1 MHMIVHALPGTY
13 ILYYTTA
20 LPYVLYYTRNC
31 YCIGRAKVSY
41 TLDSSELVTYVLCI
55 GRVKVSYTPT
65 VLSWLHMCC
74 ALGEQR

>member
-13 ILYYTTA
+13 IFYYTTA

-41 TLDSSELVTYVLCI
+41 T
-55 GRVKVSYTPT
+55 PT
-65 VLSWLHMCC
+65 VLSWLHVCC